1 MSRER
6 KSITPQPGLD
16 ITELDV
22 PARDGHQI
30 RVRTYRQSA
39 TKVRPLPLFIYVHG
53 GGYVTGGLETDD
65 GSCRAIAA
73 EVPLVVLSVEYRLAP
88 EHPFPTGFEDC
99 YDVVKWVRDPTIH
112 AFHLETNIRP

>member
-6 KSITPQPGLD
+6 KPIAPQAGLE
-16 ITELDV
+16 IAELDV
-22 PARDGHQI
+22 PARDGHSI
-30 RVRTYRQSA
+30 RVRTYRQST
-39 TKVRPLPLFIYVHG
+39 TKGLPHPLFIYIHG

-65 GSCRAIAA
+65 ATCRAIAA

-99 YDVVKWVRDPTIH
+99 HDVVQWVSR
-112 AFHLETNIRP
+112 